1 MRAPDRKAAGRA
13 EAAMMQMGKIDAP
26 VLEVAFNN
34 A

>member
-1 MRAPDRKAAGRA
+1 MAAGRA